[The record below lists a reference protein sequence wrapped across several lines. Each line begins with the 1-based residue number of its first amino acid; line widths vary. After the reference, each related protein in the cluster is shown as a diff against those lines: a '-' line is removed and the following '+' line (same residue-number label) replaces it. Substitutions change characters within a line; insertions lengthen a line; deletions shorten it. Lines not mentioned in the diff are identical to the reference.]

1 MRLAIQA
8 SSIVTGMAVPALIGG
23 YIDYK
28 FSTRYCMLIG
38 LGLGMVVGTIQLL
51 ALARRGSKSREGD
64 RPNRPKDPDRD
75 AGA

>member
-28 FSTRYCMLIG
+28 FNLRYCMLIG

-51 ALARRGSKSREGD
+51 ALARRGSKSRGGD